1 MEVSGI
7 VLGLTMEILELVVI
21 VGVPLALGLLWNQW
35 AGGASGFLMGTFYA
49 LYWANSFHGI
59 AGSGTVLLAYIVS
72 PMLIGYMA
80 GALNKRSDNFKRLLI
95 SGFVACYNWRHSN
108 VYYIPNVSC
117 KRCHRNNWICID
129 RLGTYACRCTDR
141 CCGQSFL
148 LVRHGKLANT
158 QIFLNPLLFLGTILS
173 QISCDKKTCINY
185 KEGHCSLTNPEKV
198 GNACLDFED
207 AMDALRLKAD
217 AIKGTLG

>member
-1 MEVSGI
+1 MSMDWKKWTKNDVIFGI
-7 VLGLTMEILELVVI
+7 VLPVVAVFVIVFISKLPSLFGGGFGIVTGLTMEILELVII

-95 SGFVACYNWRHSN
+95 SALVAATIGGIVMFSIFQMSRANVVTGVTGFALTVLARMLAAVLTAVVVKVFFWYGMGAKKD
-108 VYYIPNVSC
+108 PN
-117 KRCHRNNWICID
+117 I
-129 RLGTYACRCTDR
+129 T
-141 CCGQSFL
+141 
-148 LVRHGKLANT
+148 
-158 QIFLNPLLFLGTILS
+158 
-173 QISCDKKTCINY
+173 
-185 KEGHCSLTNPEKV
+185 
-198 GNACLDFED
+198 
-207 AMDALRLKAD
+207 
-217 AIKGTLG
+217 